1 MVGVQREATMVDRS
15 ESHPS
20 SDAESGPQEFAELV
34 DAPIVALGL
43 SSSDADAL
51 GKALGVRTVRDLADN
66 KYVRRALAIVKLAS
80 AKE

>member
-1 MVGVQREATMVDRS
+1 MMADRS
-15 ESHPS
+15 QTDPS
-20 SDAESGPQEFAELV
+20 SDVESGPRKVAELV

-51 GKALGVRTVRDLADN
+51 EQALGVRTVRDLADN
-66 KYVRRALAIVKLAS
+66 KHVRRAQAIVKLAS